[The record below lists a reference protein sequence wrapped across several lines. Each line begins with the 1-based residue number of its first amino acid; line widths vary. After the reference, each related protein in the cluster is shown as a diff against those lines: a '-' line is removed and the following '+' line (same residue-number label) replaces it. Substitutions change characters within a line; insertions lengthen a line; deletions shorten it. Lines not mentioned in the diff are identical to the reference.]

1 MAESAGREN
10 PNLEVASSKRIRIK
24 VSLTRGLFL
33 SFFFQ
38 ISLDRAAFPIVFEKR
53 SFASVFA
60 FFDAL
65 ESLITF
71 LRKFST
77 DFQKKRISSERT
89 PHASVPAHSPGL
101 FLLYPF
107 VYSLQKSNI
116 VTLSHI
122 PVACSNQ
129 TWLSQFYLFL
139 IVFQFLMCF

>member
-24 VSLTRGLFL
+24 VLLTRGLFL

-38 ISLDRAAFPIVFEKR
+38 ISLDRAAFPIVFERR

-77 DFQKKRISSERT
+77 DFQKK
-89 PHASVPAHSPGL
+89 
-101 FLLYPF
+101 
-107 VYSLQKSNI
+107 KNI
-116 VTLSHI
+116 E
-122 PVACSNQ
+122 
-129 TWLSQFYLFL
+129 
-139 IVFQFLMCF
+139 